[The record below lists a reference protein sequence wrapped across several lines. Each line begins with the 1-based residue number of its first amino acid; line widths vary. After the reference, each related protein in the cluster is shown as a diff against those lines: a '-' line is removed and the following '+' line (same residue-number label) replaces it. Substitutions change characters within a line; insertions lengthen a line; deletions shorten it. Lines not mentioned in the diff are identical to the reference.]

1 MIASL
6 FVANSLFDI
15 PFFNYYVNIDLH
27 RLSLLAL
34 KVFSMLDD

>member
-27 RLSLLAL
+27 RQSLLAI
-34 KVFSMLDD
+34 KVFGKLSS